1 MIRFAVAHGRRWL
14 RRRPTSSVISVL
26 CLGFGMALGAVS
38 WALIDA
44 VLRHPYG
51 IGAVDRVAM
60 FWETDRTSGRELI
73 EVSWPD
79 ARDWQQRSRSFEALA
94 AMGSSVRRVSRVS
107 PAVLLRQD

>member
-1 MIRFAVAHGRRWL
+1 
-14 RRRPTSSVISVL
+14 
-26 CLGFGMALGAVS
+26 MALCAVS